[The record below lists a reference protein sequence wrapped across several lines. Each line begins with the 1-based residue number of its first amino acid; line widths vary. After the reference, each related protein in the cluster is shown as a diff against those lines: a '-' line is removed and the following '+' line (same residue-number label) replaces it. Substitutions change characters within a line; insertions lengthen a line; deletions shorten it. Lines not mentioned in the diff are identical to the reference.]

1 MQSLNVPSF
10 FKAITIPSAYGLELI
25 LITFFFNIVPNCSQ
39 TFYFN
44 ASGVRL
50 DRMLTGGFSPVL
62 MKCFTSIARPRFP
75 SLLEKKFSVY
85 VYVYD

>member
-25 LITFFFNIVPNCSQ
+25 LITFFLTSYPIVPKLSI
-39 TFYFN
+39 
-44 ASGVRL
+44 L
-50 DRMLTGGFSPVL
+50 MLLGFVWIACLPVGCLPVL